1 MMSRTTIALL
11 LALLALSLGCAHADC
26 KRALDAVDAS
36 LGELEALSTGQ
47 EETEDPARLHAQVQ
61 ALGEEFKRQGAAL
74 ATVELENEDNAL
86 SVRSISESMTE
97 HGALLLESAEAAA
110 AMVELAGKRGRQLE
124 ELERAGQALERACE
138 EDPHAC
144 NLGFAKSMLRSA
156 DDEGSALMALKMVRE
171 KAEEAAARSEFTEI
185 DEAAAE
191 LIRVIDENLERAGA
205 TLDVEATMNR
215 VKQRQEELLFELDR
229 AIGGLRAYCE

>member
-1 MMSRTTIALL
+1 
-11 LALLALSLGCAHADC
+11 
-26 KRALDAVDAS
+26 
-36 LGELEALSTGQ
+36 
-47 EETEDPARLHAQVQ
+47 
-61 ALGEEFKRQGAAL
+61 
-74 ATVELENEDNAL
+74 
-86 SVRSISESMTE
+86 
-97 HGALLLESAEAAA
+97 
-110 AMVELAGKRGRQLE
+110 
-124 ELERAGQALERACE
+124 
-138 EDPHAC
+138 
-144 NLGFAKSMLRSA
+144 MLRSA